1 MTDYLPVSTDPNA
14 ALKPRKFRQGAAPA
28 SDIDSSWFKVASGSG
43 SGAVAGEAPQR
54 DASASV
60 SSSTLSRFL
69 AYFFL

>member
-28 SDIDSSWFKVASGSG
+28 SGIDSSWFKVAPGSA
-43 SGAVAGEAPQR
+43 SGAAAGDAQQR

-60 SSSTLSRFL
+60 SSNTLSRFL
-69 AYFFL
+69 TYFYL